1 MKVTMYH
8 PMERLRVHSGVRPI
22 ILSAAEGMVQPVF
35 TPNASIIHSSILQI
49 YLGTQK
55 VAIYGAL
62 HRFTMSINGMDLRC
76 MDPWLNICRV
86 GFKSPRLELEIFTPL
101 LTVNAQKG

>member
-22 ILSAAEGMVQPVF
+22 ILLAAEGMVQPVF
-35 TPNASIIHSSILQI
+35 TPNTSIVHSSILQI

-55 VAIYGAL
+55 VASCSGH
-62 HRFTMSINGMDLRC
+62 HRVDLRINSLVLRC
-76 MDPWLNICRV
+76 MDPNIYRGV
-86 GFKSPRLELEIFTPL
+86 LIMHR
-101 LTVNAQKG
+101 

>member
-1 MKVTMYH
+1 MYH

-62 HRFTMSINGMDLRC
+62 HRFTMHEHTRH
-76 MDPWLNICRV
+76 
-86 GFKSPRLELEIFTPL
+86 GFEVYGPL
-101 LTVNAQKG
+101 AKYLSCGI

>member
-1 MKVTMYH
+1 MSDQ
-8 PMERLRVHSGVRPI
+8 E
-22 ILSAAEGMVQPVF
+22 
-35 TPNASIIHSSILQI
+35 
-49 YLGTQK
+49 

-62 HRFTMSINGMDLRC
+62 YRFTMSINGMDLRC

-101 LTVNAQKG
+101 LTVNAPHHTNLHTETWRADASCDERTQQLVALVLAAPDRIVVRPTTVLAVFALP